1 AHARVRG
8 LEVPEFVGVEGEFFR
23 GRVPGELAMQLGAA
37 VESYSRVGSGIKE
50 LARELD
56 ASQAALKP
64 LEARARAVFEH
75 MQRVWIKVNVP
86 FTEYSGLRSEWDE
99 LVRAAGVVHERVAVA
114 GQQAAAAITAGT
126 EAMVPVNDYFSTLPG
141 GAVAG

>member
-1 AHARVRG
+1 MSLDITPGDGIVGELELLGDLIVGGFPEAVFTLPGVSVDEVLDHARLYLGFAEAAGSAHARVRG

-56 ASQAALKP
+56 AWL
-64 LEARARAVFEH
+64 
-75 MQRVWIKVNVP
+75 
-86 FTEYSGLRSEWDE
+86 
-99 LVRAAGVVHERVAVA
+99 
-114 GQQAAAAITAGT
+114 
-126 EAMVPVNDYFSTLPG
+126 
-141 GAVAG
+141 